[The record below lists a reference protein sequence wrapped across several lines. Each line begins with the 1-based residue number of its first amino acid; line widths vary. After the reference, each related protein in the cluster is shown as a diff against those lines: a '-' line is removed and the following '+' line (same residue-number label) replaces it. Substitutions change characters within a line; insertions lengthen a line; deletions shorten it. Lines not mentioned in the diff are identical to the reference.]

1 MRLVSVPTHLSS
13 RCLTHGS
20 TLRPVSARERTITI
34 VLVAA
39 AIAAWFATAI
49 VLAFVSPERNAGGQ
63 LLGAIVFGLTAALTL
78 WPLLWSLVRGNPGA
92 LSTSGRRAFLVGS
105 VVTVLVILRAIDVV
119 SPIVV
124 VFIIVAAVVIELAF
138 RLRRD

>member
-39 AIAAWFATAI
+39 AIAAWFATAF

-78 WPLLWSLVRGNPGA
+78 WPLLWSLVRGNPDA